1 MFCTSRDVLSIFKSF
16 MWTKMS
22 PVISVT
28 KDVIVIKPPAT
39 TATLKAVPWG
49 HSRWRKQNTGP
60 RYFKSIS
67 MEWFQWAQILASY
80 QILRGAK
87 FINLRCLV
95 SLINS
100 DLLMFRLPVF
110 LAKCPEYPGSSLTSS
125 EQSLRAIWEAVSWLK
140 SPVCLLNKTE
150 FSTFRLCIFFRSTFN
165 CMAHVAKCLNVIG
178 WTVNY

>member
-16 MWTKMS
+16 MWTKTL

-39 TATLKAVPWG
+39 TATLKAALWG
-49 HSRWRKQNTGP
+49 DSRRRKQNTGP
-60 RYFKSIS
+60 RFKCIS
-67 MEWFQWAQILASY
+67 TEWFQWAQILASY

-87 FINLRCLV
+87 LINLRCLV

-100 DLLMFRLPVF
+100 DLLMFWLPVF
-110 LAKCPEYPGSSLTSS
+110 LAKCPKYPGSSLTSS

-140 SPVCLLNKTE
+140 SSVCLLNKTE
-150 FSTFRLCIFFRSTFN
+150 FSTFRLCIFFQSTFN
-165 CMAHVAKCLNVIG
+165 CMAHVGKCLNVIG

>member
-1 MFCTSRDVLSIFKSF
+1 MFCTSRDVPSIFKSF
-16 MWTKMS
+16 MWTKML

-39 TATLKAVPWG
+39 TATLKAALWG
-49 HSRWRKQNTGP
+49 DSRWRKQNAGP
-60 RYFKSIS
+60 RFKCIS
-67 MEWFQWAQILASY
+67 TEWFQWAQILASY

-87 FINLRCLV
+87 LINLRCLV

-100 DLLMFRLPVF
+100 DLLMFWLPVF
-110 LAKCPEYPGSSLTSS
+110 LAKCPKYPGSSLTSS

-140 SPVCLLNKTE
+140 SSVCLLNKTE
-150 FSTFRLCIFFRSTFN
+150 FSTFRLCIFFQSTFN
-165 CMAHVAKCLNVIG
+165 CMAHVGKCLNVIG